1 MNPSAAAAQQGFTAI
16 SPIHGSPFRS
26 GVADPGYTPFTTAP
40 LVEAAHAAG
49 LAVVPYVVDDPPTMR
64 HLVGLGVDGLITN
77 RPDLLREVLAS
88 EGRELPAPFPG

>member
-1 MNPSAAAAQQGFTAI
+1 MPLDY
-16 SPIHGSPFRS
+16 PIATHTL
-26 GVADPGYTPFTTAP
+26 AN
-40 LVEAAHAAG
+40 G
-49 LAVVPYVVDDPPTMR
+49 LRVVPYVVDDPPTMR